1 MNRVPDHGPCFVCG
15 TANPHSIGVTWYR
28 REDGAITACIALGLH
43 QQGPPGHAH
52 GGALAALLDE
62 AMGFAVWAAG
72 LKVAAVNLNVDYR
85 RPAPLGV
92 MLTVT
97 GRLAARSGGKAVHA
111 EGEIRLPDGEIAAVG
126 RGVYVEAPH
135 LFEAVGFDIANPGG

>member
-1 MNRVPDHGPCFVCG
+1 MNRVPEHGKCFVCG
-15 TANPHSIGVTWYR
+15 TANPHSIGVTWYLTG
-28 REDGAITACIALGLH
+28 GAITATIALDEH

-72 LKVAAVNLNVDYR
+72 LRVAAVNLNVDYR
-85 RPAPLGV
+85 RPVPLGQPI
-92 MLTVT
+92 TVT
-97 GRLAARSGGKAVHA
+97 GRLVERGERAIHT
-111 EGEIRLPDGEIAAVG
+111 EGEIRLPDGEVAAAG

-135 LFEAVGFDIANPGG
+135 LFADAGGFDVRRARRE